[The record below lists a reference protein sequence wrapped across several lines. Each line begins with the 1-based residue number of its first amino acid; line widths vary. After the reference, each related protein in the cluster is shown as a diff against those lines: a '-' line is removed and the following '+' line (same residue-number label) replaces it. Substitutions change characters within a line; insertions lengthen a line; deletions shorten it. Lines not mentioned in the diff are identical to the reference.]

1 MNTINKLLKITGVIG
16 WSCVCLTVEADPKAM
31 TLEEIKEFFER
42 EKQEADRMM
51 PETLQKMHDSLP
63 MIIKEATKKSSAP
76 RKGDGQLKLG
86 PRIKVENALSK
97 FISDC
102 FIRKVSYN
110 ENNGSFD
117 LEVERFYGRD
127 DSPIGE
133 VPFPVCEERLCAG
146 EVKKY
151 IVSPSSLEA
160 ISEAV
165 TKEELQ
171 KRGITN
177 EEMNFFGNSK
187 IREITFQSILSS
199 DIFDSQYK
207 DKASALL
214 NDKELLKNEIEKYAN
229 SITILQGIPVKVKE
243 RHLNLKIDIENGKD
257 ILKVE
262 KSGLSNWNHYLFY
275 ASKELSVRKYIAE
288 VLKDCLLCK
297 TGPEKII
304 LFLLFCERTSP
315 EERLQWCESN
325 KFGYRDIDNRML
337 FPRDRTQYGSR
348 VILHEIGHYLEQC
361 LGFKQTSEGYRN
373 PFAKK
378 LLLLKNEHEKDSK
391 VFVPKLLRKYFQEFL
406 QDSSFEDEV
415 LNDFSES
422 DLFMYWQLYARWQSK
437 HEISNILGV
446 YFEKDPQTIYINTLS
461 DIQGLQRVR
470 YGHAYGPTAYNRF
483 CLNMILNK
491 KSDELEKF
499 KKQGGLSVIIDADCK
514 KIDPKVLHL
523 LCKLHKREFNGDYLD
538 YADVKKKDDVAKMRC
553 YISEYKSSNE

>member
-16 WSCVCLTVEADPKAM
+16 WSCVCLTAEADPM
-31 TLEEIKEFFER
+31 TLGEIKEFFEK
-42 EKQEADRMM
+42 EKQEADGI
-51 PETLQKMHDSLP
+51 LQKMHDSLP
-63 MIIKEATKKSSAP
+63 KIIEEATKKFSAP
-76 RKGDGQLKLG
+76 RNEAGRLKLG
-86 PRIKVENALSK
+86 PRAKVRKALLELVT
-97 FISDC
+97 DG
-102 FIRKVSYN
+102 FIRRVSYDE
-110 ENNGSFD
+110 ENRSFD
-117 LEVERFYGRD
+117 LEVERFYRGD
-127 DSPIGE
+127 GSSVGK
-133 VPFPVCEERLCAG
+133 VPFPVCEGRLCAG

-151 IVSPSSLEA
+151 IASPSSLEA

-187 IREITFQSILSS
+187 IREITFQSILLS

-207 DKASALL
+207 NKALELL
-214 NDKELLKNEIEKYAN
+214 NDRELLENEIEKYAN
-229 SITILQGIPVKVKE
+229 SITILQGIPVNVKE

-262 KSGLSNWNHYLFY
+262 KSGLSNWKHYLFY
-275 ASKELSVRKYIAE
+275 ASQEMSVREYIAE
-288 VLKDCLLCK
+288 VLKDCLSCK

-315 EERLQWCESN
+315 KERLQWCEAD
-325 KFGYRDIDNRML
+325 KFSYRGIDNRIS
-337 FPRDRTQYGSR
+337 FPRDRKQYGSR

-373 PFAKK
+373 PFAEK
-378 LLLLKNEHEKDSK
+378 LLLLENEYEKDDE

-406 QDSSFEDEV
+406 QDSSFKDEV
-415 LNDFSES
+415 LKDFSKS
-422 DLFMYWQLYARWQSK
+422 DLFMYWQLYARWGSK

-470 YGHAYGPTAYNRF
+470 YGHKYGPTAYNKF

-491 KSDELEKF
+491 KSDELEEF
-499 KKQGGLSVIIDADCK
+499 KKQGGLSVIIDADRK
-514 KIDPKVLHL
+514 KIDLKVLHL
-523 LCKLHKREFNGDYLD
+523 LCKLHKREFNRNYLD

>member
-1 MNTINKLLKITGVIG
+1 MSTINKLLKITGVIG
-16 WSCVCLTVEADPKAM
+16 WSCVCLTVEADPM
-31 TLEEIKEFFER
+31 TLEGIKEFFEK
-42 EKQEADRMM
+42 EKQEADGI
-51 PETLQKMHDSLP
+51 LQKMHNSLP

-76 RKGDGQLKLG
+76 RNGAGRLKLG
-86 PRIKVENALSK
+86 PRATVRNALLK
-97 FISDC
+97 LVPGC
-102 FIRKVSYN
+102 FIRGVSYN
-110 ENNGSFD
+110 EKDRSFD
-117 LEVERFYGRD
+117 LEVERFYRGD
-127 DSPIGE
+127 DLSVDK
-133 VPFPVCEERLCAG
+133 VPFPVCEKRLCTG

-160 ISEAV
+160 ISKAV

-171 KRGITN
+171 KRGITD

-207 DKASALL
+207 DKALALL
-214 NDKELLKNEIEKYAN
+214 NDKELLKNEIEKYAD

-275 ASKELSVRKYIAE
+275 ASKESSVRKYIAE
-288 VLKDCLLCK
+288 VLKDCLLWK

-315 EERLQWCESN
+315 EERLQWCESD
-325 KFGYRDIDNRML
+325 KFAYRGIDNQIF
-337 FPRDRTQYGSR
+337 FPRDRTQYKSR

-378 LLLLKNEHEKDSK
+378 LLLLENEHEKDDE
-391 VFVPKLLRKYFQEFL
+391 VFVPKLLREYFQEFL
-406 QDSSFEDEV
+406 QDLSFKDEV
-415 LNDFSES
+415 LNDFSKS
-422 DLFMYWQLYARWQSK
+422 DLFMYWQLYARWGSK

-446 YFEKDPQTIYINTLS
+446 YFEKDLQTIYINTLS
-461 DIQGLQRVR
+461 DIQGLKRVR
-470 YGHAYGPTAYNRF
+470 YGHTYGPAAYNKF
-483 CLNMILNK
+483 CLNMMLNK
-491 KSDELEKF
+491 KSDELKKF
-499 KKQGGLSVIIDADCK
+499 EEQGGLSVIIDANWK
-514 KIDPKVLHL
+514 KIDSKVLHL